1 MSIFLKAA
9 AAVLVTVV
17 LYLVISKRDKDI
29 SFMLTTVVCCM
40 VIAGALQ
47 YLEPVFS
54 FVEKLETLA
63 GLDPDF
69 FQVLLKSVGIG
80 LIAEISALIC
90 TDVGNAALGK
100 SLQIMATA
108 VILWLSLPLFNSL
121 IDLMLNI
128 LGEV

>member
-1 MSIFLKAA
+1 
-9 AAVLVTVV
+9 
-17 LYLVISKRDKDI
+17 
-29 SFMLTTVVCCM
+29 MLTTVVCCM

-54 FVEKLETLA
+54 FVENLETLA
-63 GLDPDF
+63 GLDHDF
-69 FQVLLKSVGIG
+69 FQILLKSVGIG
-80 LIAEISALIC
+80 LIAEIASLIC
-90 TDVGNAALGK
+90 ADVGNAALGK

-121 IDLMLNI
+121 IDLMINI